1 MAKKTVD
8 IFPGKNF
15 GIVYDRDEEP
25 NTIEF
30 ALHNHDDIYEI
41 VLLLDGDCEFCV
53 EGNTYKVNPGDIVFT
68 RPFELHHIVCLSE
81 RTYERIILYVRA
93 DFFKENNCDK
103 YLDIFEGRE
112 IGTGNLIAQSMKD
125 RSLIDCMHR
134 LDLYRE
140 EKEYDVAEKVVYG
153 FLYLINRYKDN
164 FSEFYTKDERVR
176 KIIMYINDHLAE
188 NLSLDMI
195 SKRFFMAKQ
204 YMCKVFK
211 KNTGYTIYQYISYKR
226 ILLAQELHRS
236 GQSLTQASM
245 NAGFNDYA
253 NFYKT
258 YIKYTGKSPKQM
270 D

>member
-1 MAKKTVD
+1 
-8 IFPGKNF
+8 
-15 GIVYDRDEEP
+15 
-25 NTIEF
+25 
-30 ALHNHDDIYEI
+30 
-41 VLLLDGDCEFCV
+41 
-53 EGNTYKVNPGDIVFT
+53 
-68 RPFELHHIVCLSE
+68 
-81 RTYERIILYVRA
+81 
-93 DFFKENNCDK
+93 
-103 YLDIFEGRE
+103 
-112 IGTGNLIAQSMKD
+112 
-125 RSLIDCMHR
+125 
-134 LDLYRE
+134 
-140 EKEYDVAEKVVYG
+140 
-153 FLYLINRYKDN
+153 
-164 FSEFYTKDERVR
+164 
-176 KIIMYINDHLAE
+176 MYINDHLAE